1 MDLKK
6 LIMAAGIGAGLMYI
20 LDPQA
25 GRRRRVH
32 LRDKILRGKHVTSDA
47 MDTTARDL
55 RNRSLGFIAQMR
67 SFLTREEAEGA
78 VLVERVRSQMGGS
91 VSHPGA
97 IHVEATDSKVILS
110 GDILA
115 AEVNE
120 LLKRVRS
127 VRGVHEVENRLSV
140 HEEPGN
146 IPSLQGTPSRR
157 RTGKRFELLQSNW
170 SPAARLLT
178 GMAGG
183 SLTLLGIMR
192 SRGLS
197 KMTAMTSGLTLLAR
211 AVTNTELREL
221 LGLGSTDRWVDIRK
235 TIRIDAPVESVFE
248 TMSNPENF
256 PHFMKN
262 VQKVER
268 TGEDRYHWR
277 VSGPG
282 GVPVEWD
289 SMMTSITKNEELA
302 WKTESG
308 STVEHEGRIRFHANP
323 DGTTTLEVHLRYNP
337 MAGKVG
343 HVVASLFGSDPK
355 SQMDEDLLRAK
366 SYIETGRE
374 SRDVQARH

>member
-1 MDLKK
+1 
-6 LIMAAGIGAGLMYI
+6 
-20 LDPQA
+20 
-25 GRRRRVH
+25 
-32 LRDKILRGKHVTSDA
+32 
-47 MDTTARDL
+47 
-55 RNRSLGFIAQMR
+55 
-67 SFLTREEAEGA
+67 
-78 VLVERVRSQMGGS
+78 
-91 VSHPGA
+91 
-97 IHVEATDSKVILS
+97 
-110 GDILA
+110 
-115 AEVNE
+115 
-120 LLKRVRS
+120 
-127 VRGVHEVENRLSV
+127 
-140 HEEPGN
+140 
-146 IPSLQGTPSRR
+146 
-157 RTGKRFELLQSNW
+157 
-170 SPAARLLT
+170 
-178 GMAGG
+178 
-183 SLTLLGIMR
+183 
-192 SRGLS
+192 
-197 KMTAMTSGLTLLAR
+197 MTAMTSGLTLLAR

-374 SRDVQARH
+374 SRDVHARH